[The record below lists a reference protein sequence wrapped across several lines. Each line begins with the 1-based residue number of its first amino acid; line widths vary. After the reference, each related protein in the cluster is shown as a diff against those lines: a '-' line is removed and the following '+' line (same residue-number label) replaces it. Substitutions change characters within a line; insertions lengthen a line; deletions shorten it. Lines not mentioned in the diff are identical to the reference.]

1 MKISVNEN
9 NIKYIISNGD
19 EHRINLG
26 FSDIHNHGFQVVDH
40 IIDKLHKEMVD
51 RKVKE
56 GEEVMVYGDNIEAKM
71 IARKLEDK
79 IKREVNINP
88 INLEEDNL
96 I

>member
-9 NIKYIISNGD
+9 NIKYILSNGD

-40 IIDKLHKEMVD
+40 IVDKLHREIADKETG
-51 RKVKE
+51 E
-56 GEEVMVYGDNIEAKM
+56 GEDVIVYGDNIEAKM

-79 IKREVNINP
+79 IKREVIINP
-88 INLEEDNL
+88 SNNIE
-96 I
+96 II

>member
-9 NIKYIISNGD
+9 NIKYIIDDMS

-26 FSDIHNHGFQVVDH
+26 FNDIHNHGFQVVDH
-40 IIDKLHKEMVD
+40 IIDKLHKEMLD
-51 RKVKE
+51 KKVGE
-56 GEEVMVYGDNIEAKM
+56 SEEVTVYGDNIEAKM

-79 IKREVNINP
+79 LKREVIINP
-88 INLEEDNL
+88 AENNI